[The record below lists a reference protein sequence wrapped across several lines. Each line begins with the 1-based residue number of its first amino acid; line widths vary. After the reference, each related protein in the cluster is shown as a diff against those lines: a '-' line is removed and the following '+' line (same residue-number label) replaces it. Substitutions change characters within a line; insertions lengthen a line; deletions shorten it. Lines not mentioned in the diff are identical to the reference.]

1 MTSERTYVDGAERLL
16 KWLDEN
22 PSEPLTIER
31 RWVEEQITS
40 KLEEI
45 AERSA
50 DEDDAAYQVGYDT
63 GYNEGFDAAKEET
76 ASEIE
81 DLESR
86 IEDLEAEIRDLE
98 DQSADAFAQGYQTG
112 AEDNDSIETFKL
124 S

>member
-45 AERSA
+45 AERAA
-50 DEDDAAYQVGYDT
+50 DDDDAAYQVGYDT
-63 GYNEGFDAAKEET
+63 GYDDGFDNAKEEM
-76 ASEIE
+76 ASEIQ

-86 IEDLEAEIRDLE
+86 IEDLEGEIRDLE
-98 DQSADAFAQGYQTG
+98 EQSANAFAEGYQ
-112 AEDNDSIETFKL
+112 AAAQDNEMIEKL
-124 S
+124 ELS